1 MHSFYNDGQT
11 TSLKISILLVAW
23 LFPHGCTYK
32 HMDITF
38 TVIMGNVSINSFEFH
53 QLLFLVA
60 HRIVSWKSLTQTV
73 TYSPFSSHMVLAR
86 SLPWVEKDLGLD
98 LLQLHWKRTLQTSHV
113 SASPQIFDAW
123 ILSLPSWWN
132 LSGDIV

>member
-1 MHSFYNDGQT
+1 MHSFYNDGQA

-38 TVIMGNVSINSFEFH
+38 TVIMGKVSINSFEFH

-73 TYSPFSSHMVLAR
+73 TYSPFSFPYGPNSVPLLDQDRPRPRFTPPPLEAN
-86 SLPWVEKDLGLD
+86 LPNF
-98 LLQLHWKRTLQTSHV
+98 SC
-113 SASPQIFDAW
+113 
-123 ILSLPSWWN
+123 
-132 LSGDIV
+132 